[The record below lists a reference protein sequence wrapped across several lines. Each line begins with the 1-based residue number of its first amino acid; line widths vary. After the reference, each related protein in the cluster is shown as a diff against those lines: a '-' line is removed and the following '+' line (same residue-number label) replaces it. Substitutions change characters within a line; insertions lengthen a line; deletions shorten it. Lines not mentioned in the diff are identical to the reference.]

1 MVIGGPLD
9 ISLATILTSLTIL
22 IMLLDTLI
30 VHHINN
36 LDWDPL
42 DLELARGRR
51 PPGGPA
57 GRQYKNPMEE
67 GSHEKVFWV
76 VVVGG
81 LGGTPKEALTASYA
95 AHFKCAAPT
104 HGTL

>member
-1 MVIGGPLD
+1 MVLLD

-22 IMLLDTLI
+22 IMLLDTLLI

-57 GRQYKNPMEE
+57 GRQYKIPMEE
-67 GSHEKVFWV
+67 VMKKFFGW
-76 VVVGG
+76 
-81 LGGTPKEALTASYA
+81 LL
-95 AHFKCAAPT
+95 
-104 HGTL
+104 